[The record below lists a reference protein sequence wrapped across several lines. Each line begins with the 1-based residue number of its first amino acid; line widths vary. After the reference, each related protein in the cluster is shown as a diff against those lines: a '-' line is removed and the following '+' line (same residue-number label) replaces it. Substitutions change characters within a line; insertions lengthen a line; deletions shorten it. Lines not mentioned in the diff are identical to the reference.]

1 VTSILGLPAHPLF
14 AHLPIVLIPLGLLGA
29 VAMCW
34 PALRARIGWITVG
47 LVVVAGVATQLAIS
61 AGEALED
68 YVRETRLVEAHTEM
82 GESIRPW
89 VLAMFL
95 ALLVVMVVDRIAA
108 RRGPTASGAAGAP
121 GAGPVAGPV
130 ADARAR
136 QLRIV
141 GTVALVLGLVFS
153 VGATV
158 TVIRIG
164 HSGAKAVW
172 NDTQQRI
179 DRGVEAPGGSGE
191 RGERG
196 DRDD

>member
-14 AHLPIVLIPLGLLGA
+14 AHVPIVLIPLGLLGA
-29 VAMCW
+29 VAMCR

-47 LVVVAGVATQLAIS
+47 LVVVAGLATQFAIS
-61 AGEALED
+61 AGESLED
-68 YVRETRLVEAHTEM
+68 YVRETRLVETHTEM

-89 VLAMFL
+89 VLAMFV
-95 ALLVVMVVDRIAA
+95 ALLVVMVVDRLRA
-108 RRGPTASGAAGAP
+108 RHAPKSSAAGAAEAP
-121 GAGPVAGPV
+121 DAAGSGTTDPQTQ
-130 ADARAR
+130 R
-136 QLRIV
+136 LRIV

-179 DRGVEAPGGSGE
+179 DRGVEVGGGEGGE
-191 RGERG
+191 R
-196 DRDD
+196 DD

>member
-1 VTSILGLPAHPLF
+1 VTSILGLPARPLF
-14 AHLPIVLIPLGLLGA
+14 AHVPIVLIPLGLLGA
-29 VAMCW
+29 VAMCR

-47 LVVVAGVATQLAIS
+47 LVVVAGLATQLAIS
-61 AGEALED
+61 AGESLED
-68 YVRETRLVEAHTEM
+68 YVRETRLVETHTEM

-89 VLAMFL
+89 VLAMFV
-95 ALLVVMVVDRIAA
+95 ALLVVMVVDRLRA
-108 RRGPTASGAAGAP
+108 RRAPTSSAAAAAEAPDAAESGTTDP
-121 GAGPVAGPV
+121 QT
-130 ADARAR
+130 RR
-136 QLRIV
+136 LRIV

-179 DRGVEAPGGSGE
+179 DRGVEVGGGEGGE
-191 RGERG
+191 RGER
-196 DRDD
+196 DD